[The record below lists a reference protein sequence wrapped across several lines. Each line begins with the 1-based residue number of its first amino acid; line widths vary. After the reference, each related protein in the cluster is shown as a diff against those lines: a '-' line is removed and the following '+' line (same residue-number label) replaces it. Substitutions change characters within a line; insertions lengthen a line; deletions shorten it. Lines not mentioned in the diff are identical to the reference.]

1 MNEELE
7 LFTKAIEFASN
18 EQYLDAVQEFDTI
31 INKFP
36 KSDLVDDAI
45 YNIGLCYFN
54 MHQLDVA
61 ITHFNKIIEEY
72 PEATIHS
79 PNKIEEGKTAAKA
92 LLGIF
97 NCYFIQNKMDEAKKI
112 VDKLSIYDNNSF
124 IIIDNTKHSFKE
136 IAEETLNSINN

>member
-7 LFTKAIEFASN
+7 LFTKAIKFASN

-36 KSDLVDDAI
+36 KSNLADDAI

-61 ITHFNKIIEEY
+61 ITHFNKIIKEY

-79 PNKIEEGKTAAKA
+79 PNKNEEGKTAAKA

-97 NCYFIQNKMDEAKKI
+97 NCYFIQNKIDDAKKI
-112 VDKLSIYDNNSF
+112 IEQLSTYDNNSF
-124 IIIDNTKHSFKE
+124 IIINNTKHTFKK
-136 IAEETLNSINN
+136 IAGETLKSLS